1 MVRIWVR
8 SPAEDLSGRPWN
20 HKYPQNDPLTSYVFR
35 AMQAA
40 GFIFLERK
48 WERDRPHID
57 SLLHYFNS
65 PEMDEPLILL
75 LFPEGTD
82 LTPNTKSKSDQ
93 FAEQK
98 NLKKYDF
105 VLHPR

>member
-1 MVRIWVR
+1 MVSLRVESSTVVDLGTINISRILT
-8 SPAEDLSGRPWN
+8 LS
-20 HKYPQNDPLTSYVFR
+20 LR

-93 FAEQK
+93 FAEEK